1 MMKSIISCIIIGIF
15 IAGCSTTGSL
25 VRLAPDYSDLPADEL
40 RTLATQIETIVS
52 QGEAEFLLES
62 PGGIMMDSP
71 EMKQAIRTRSIRH
84 PLLFAL
90 LDTGFATEGR
100 NGLIAIKRSSAYKKA
115 TTSRQRDR
123 EAMLVM
129 SENSNRWTLYEG
141 LVEANGWAPG
151 NLSAVQETFFQARV
165 PLMGP
170 GQQHAPVE

>member
-1 MMKSIISCIIIGIF
+1 MKSIITCVMLWVC

-40 RTLATQIETIVS
+40 RALATQIEVIVS
-52 QGEAEFLLES
+52 KGESEFVLDIPAGLR
-62 PGGIMMDSP
+62 MDTP
-71 EMKQAIRTRSIRH
+71 EMNQAIRTRSIRH
-84 PLLFAL
+84 SLLFEL
-90 LDTGFATEGR
+90 LDSGFATEGR

-129 SENSNRWTLYEG
+129 SENRNRWALYEG
-141 LVEANGWAPG
+141 LLEANGWAPG

-165 PLMGP
+165 PLMGV
-170 GQQHAPVE
+170 GQQYAPLE